1 MPKLLHHL
9 LPRLLLRGTTSLSSS
24 LPLCFLLP
32 LSPSYKC
39 LGTSNSRLFGA
50 GLESDSCCEGDL
62 SRAPHGLPRRKPA
75 LHLPTAAP
83 NTEISERFSQ
93 CQPLGVRLKLLIPNH
108 YNMGIRLLLM
118 TSNGLLVSAR
128 HFLSMKDFSPGFG
141 FV

>member
-1 MPKLLHHL
+1 M
-9 LPRLLLRGTTSLSSS
+9 
-24 LPLCFLLP
+24 
-32 LSPSYKC
+32 
-39 LGTSNSRLFGA
+39 
-50 GLESDSCCEGDL
+50 
-62 SRAPHGLPRRKPA
+62 RAPHGLPRRKPA